1 MNPTTIGNASGEGGR
16 DRVTAAIQ
24 LASANT
30 GVQFGYLLNQARL
43 ESGLNPNAR
52 ARTSSAT
59 GLFQFIDQTWLGMVR
74 RHGAEHGLGWAAGQI
89 RQGPNGRLYV
99 ADPETRRQILDL
111 RRQPEAASAMAA
123 EYAADNGRYL
133 ESRLGRSMAP
143 ADLYLAH
150 FLGAGGAA
158 RFLRAH
164 DANPNAP
171 AAALL
176 PQAARANRPIFY
188 NRDGSMRSF
197 ADIRE
202 RFVGMIATGS
212 HSGRA
217 GSHSPAAPVRQPMPA
232 PSFLDGAVRTAAL
245 DSDTGIGPGIA
256 AQLPR
261 MRTLDANPLDSI
273 EQHRGMDT
281 DALAFAGLN
290 LGNPNAVDPD
300 TLLELGRDR
309 SRSAGPS
316 PRYARLAYLMLA
328 QLGGSAPD
336 EA

>member
-74 RHGAEHGLGWAAGQI
+74 QHGTEHGLGWAAAQI
-89 RQGPNGRLYV
+89 RQGPNGRFYV
-99 ADPETRRQILDL
+99 ADPELRRQILDL

-123 EYAADNGRYL
+123 EYASDNGRYL
-133 ESRLGRSMAP
+133 ESRLGRRMEP
-143 ADLYLAH
+143 VDLYLAH

-164 DANPNAP
+164 NSSPDAP
-171 AAALL
+171 AATLL

-197 ADIRE
+197 AEIRA
-202 RFVGMIATGS
+202 RFAEKIATGT
-212 HSGRA
+212 HGGRA
-217 GSHSPAAPVRQPMPA
+217 GHSPAPVRQRTPA

-245 DSDTGIGPGIA
+245 DTS
-256 AQLPR
+256 QLPR
-261 MRTLDANPLDSI
+261 AAALDANPLDSA
-273 EQHRGMDT
+273 ERSGLDA
-281 DALAFAGLN
+281 DALAFASLN
-290 LGNPNAVDPD
+290 LGGPNAIDPD
-300 TLLELGRDR
+300 TLLELGRER
-309 SRSAGPS
+309 SRQAGPS

-328 QLGGSAPD
+328 QLGGQA
-336 EA
+336 

>member
-1 MNPTTIGNASGEGGR
+1 MNPTTIGNASGGGGG

-59 GLFQFIDQTWLGMVR
+59 GLFQFLDQTWLGMVR
-74 RHGAEHGLGWAAGQI
+74 QHGAEHGLGWAAGQI

-133 ESRLGRSMAP
+133 EARLGRQMEP
-143 ADLYLAH
+143 VDLYLAH

-164 DANPNAP
+164 DSNPDAP
-171 AAALL
+171 AAPMLA
-176 PQAARANRPIFY
+176 QAARANRPVFY

-197 ADIRE
+197 AEIRA
-202 RFVGMIATGS
+202 RFAEKIATGNQS
-212 HSGRA
+212 GGAIDHSR
-217 GSHSPAAPVRQPMPA
+217 APVRQRPAA
-232 PSFLDGAVRTAAL
+232 PSFLDGAVRTASL
-245 DSDTGIGPGIA
+245 DTG
-256 AQLPR
+256 LPR
-261 MRTLDANPLDSI
+261 TRTLDANPLDSS
-273 EQHRGMDT
+273 EMTGMDA
-281 DALAFAGLN
+281 DALAFAGLGLN
-290 LGNPNAVDPD
+290 NPNGIDPD

-309 SRSAGPS
+309 SRPAGPS

-328 QLGGSAPD
+328 QLGG
-336 EA
+336 

>member
-1 MNPTTIGNASGEGGR
+1 MNPTTIGNASGGGGG

-74 RHGAEHGLGWAAGQI
+74 QHGAEHGLGWAASQV
-89 RQGPNGRLYV
+89 RQGPNGRYYV

-133 ESRLGRSMAP
+133 ENRLGRRMEP
-143 ADLYLAH
+143 VDLYLAH
-150 FLGAGGAA
+150 FLGAGGAT

-164 DANPNAP
+164 QSSPDSP
-171 AAALL
+171 AAVML

-197 ADIRE
+197 AEIRA
-202 RFVGMIATGS
+202 RFADKIATGN
-212 HSGRA
+212 HSGGA
-217 GSHSPAAPVRQPMPA
+217 SHGPAPVRQRAPA
-232 PSFLDGAVRTAAL
+232 PSFLDGAVRTASA
-245 DSDTGIGPGIA
+245 DTDLQRMRA
-256 AQLPR
+256 TMPR
-261 MRTLDANPLDSI
+261 MIGLDANPLDST
-273 EQHRGMDT
+273 ERGGLDQ

-290 LGNPNAVDPD
+290 LGNPNAIDPD

-309 SRSAGPS
+309 SRTAGPS

-328 QLGGSAPD
+328 QLGD
-336 EA
+336 